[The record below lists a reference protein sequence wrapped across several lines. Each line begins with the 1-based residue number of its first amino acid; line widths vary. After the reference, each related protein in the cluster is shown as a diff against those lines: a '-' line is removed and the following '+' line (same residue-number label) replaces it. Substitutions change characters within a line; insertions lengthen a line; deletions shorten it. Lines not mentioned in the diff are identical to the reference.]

1 MANARPS
8 TEPVTLRTKFGGGYD
23 TAQVDELITK
33 LHGEIGQLTGEVNR
47 LSNDLKISREET
59 AKMRAMGERL
69 SSQENAIKDALIT
82 AQRAAEEVNKYAQD
96 QAEAIVEEARQK
108 AEEAAKSYET
118 RINDLR
124 WELERLKIERDRFVR
139 EFRSMLENHM
149 RQLAD
154 ETQPEHP
161 TVVDSAVIE
170 GPAPAPAP
178 VAQPPATEPTMV
190 AAEDFI
196 SG

>member
-8 TEPVTLRTKFGGGYD
+8 SEPVTLRTKFGGGYD
-23 TAQVDELITK
+23 TAQVDELISK

-47 LSNDLKISREET
+47 LSNELKASREET
-59 AKMRAMGERL
+59 AKMRAMSERL
-69 SSQENAIKDALIT
+69 ASQESAIKDALIT
-82 AQRAAEEVNKYAQD
+82 AQRAAEEVNRYAQD
-96 QAEAIVEEARQK
+96 QADAIVEEARHK

-139 EFRSMLENHM
+139 EFRAMLENHL
-149 RQLAD
+149 RELSND
-154 ETQPEHP
+154 TQPEHP
-161 TVVDSAVIE
+161 TVVNSAVIE
-170 GPAPAPAP
+170 APAPAPAP
-178 VAQPPATEPTMV
+178 ITEPATEPTMV
-190 AAEDFI
+190 GAEDFI